1 MSFDFITQSP
11 LFGFTLT
18 VSVMLF
24 YQYIF
29 SRIRHSLLNPMLFS
43 MATIIGFLLLSGIS
57 FEDYYKGAS
66 ILSFFLGPA
75 IVSLAVPLYKQFD
88 KLKKN
93 FVPVLAGITVGVV
106 VSIASGILLSQL
118 LGLSREV
125 VVSMAPKGATSA
137 ISMNLSQMQGGDP
150 AMTVTFVNIAGIFGY
165 MFAEKAYTLLR
176 IKDPIARGIGLG
188 TAAHALGTKKA
199 LEMGEEEGAMSSLA
213 IGVAG
218 VLTTIMLPL
227 ILNLLKI

>member
-1 MSFDFITQSP
+1 MNLAVITQSP

-18 VSVMLF
+18 VAVMLF
-24 YQYIF
+24 YQYVF
-29 SRIRHSLLNPMLFS
+29 SKIRHSLLNPMLFS
-43 MATIIGFLLLSGIS
+43 MVTIIAFLMFSGIP

-93 FVPVLAGITVGVV
+93 AVPVLAGITVGVV

-118 LGLSREV
+118 FALSREV

-137 ISMNLSQMQGGDP
+137 ISMNLARMQGGDP

-165 MFAEKAYTLLR
+165 MFAEKAYALLR
-176 IKDPIARGIGLG
+176 IRDPIARGIGLG

-213 IGVAG
+213 IGLAG
-218 VLTTIMLPL
+218 VMTTILLPVF
-227 ILNLLKI
+227 LNLLNI

>member
-1 MSFDFITQSP
+1 MSLQLFTQSP

-18 VSVMLF
+18 IAVMLF
-24 YQYIF
+24 YQYLF
-29 SRIRHSLLNPMLFS
+29 TRVRHSLLNPMLFS
-43 MATIIGFLLLSGIS
+43 MVTIIAFLMLTGIPFS
-57 FEDYYKGAS
+57 DYYRGAS

-88 KLKKN
+88 KLKQN
-93 FVPVLAGITVGVV
+93 ALPVLAGITVGVA

-118 LGLSREV
+118 FALSREV

-137 ISMNLSQMQGGDP
+137 ISMNLSSMQGGDP

-165 MFAEKAYTLLR
+165 MFAEKAYALLKIR
-176 IKDPIARGIGLG
+176 DPIARGIGLG

-213 IGVAG
+213 IGLAG
-218 VLTTIMLPL
+218 VLTTVLLPL
-227 ILNLLKI
+227 LLNLFGI